1 MQPTSFPSVKEYPG
15 AVRKRLSFS
24 PQRVA
29 DYAIL
34 VGLALYAMAAPHSIA
49 GAEAGLTLVALGWLL
64 RTLATG
70 KTGLRRTAVDLPLWL
85 FFAWSIASA
94 LLSAEPRISLL
105 KLQTV
110 STFLVFYFA
119 QATLTRARVVALAA
133 LLIASGV
140 TGALWSVSEIV
151 RGRGLIVESVA
162 ADSPFRET
170 SPAPLEPGECVWRVN
185 KDRVASVAEIDEV
198 IRRLPAGK
206 PLTVSVIAFGEN
218 LEWTGPPVTDELK
231 ERANPSGLTGAQHA
245 HRFRAS
251 GWTRHYEMFAE
262 TLQMIAQLALGLAL
276 ANLQKKGLRRRV
288 ALFAAA
294 FVLLAVGIALT
305 AMRTVL
311 IAFAIGATVVVWR
324 ATDRQRRSIRLGVLA
339 VIASALI
346 FGALVVARTRAS
358 GALLLQDASS
368 SLRWRV
374 ARAAI
379 ERIPLHPLFGH
390 GMDAVKRHWTEWN
403 FPGTIMIHTH
413 STPVQIAFDRGLP
426 AVLFW
431 LSLMVAFWL
440 MATRAEKAWRASDDT
455 DGYGFLLGALGALAG
470 FLASS
475 IVNYNFGNSEVA
487 LLFWWLMGAVV
498 AVQGDIVNY
507 KKRRD

>member
-1 MQPTSFPSVKEYPG
+1 MSFRSIEEHTE
-15 AVRKRLSFS
+15 AVRKSIPFS
-24 PQRVA
+24 PHRVA

-34 VGLALYAMAAPHSIA
+34 VGLTLYAMAAPHSIA
-49 GAEAGLTLVALGWLL
+49 GAEGGLTLVALGWLL
-64 RTLATG
+64 RVLVTG
-70 KTGLRRTAVDLPLWL
+70 KTGLRRTAVDLPLGL

-110 STFLVFYFA
+110 STFLVFYFT
-119 QATLTRARVVALAA
+119 QATLTRSRAVALAA

-140 TGALWSVSEIV
+140 AGALWSVCEIV
-151 RGRGLIVESVA
+151 RGRGLIVESIA

-185 KDRVASVAEIDEV
+185 KRRVASVAEINDV
-198 IRRLPAGK
+198 IRNLPEGT
-206 PLTVSVIAFGEN
+206 PLAVSVIAYGEN
-218 LEWTGPPVTDELK
+218 LEWTGPPVTAELK
-231 ERANPSGLTGAQHA
+231 ERASPSGLTGSQHA

-276 ANLQKKGLRRRV
+276 ANLQKRGSRRRV

-311 IAFAIGATVVVWR
+311 VAFAIGATVVVWR
-324 ATDRQRRSIRLGVLA
+324 ATDQHRRSVRLGVLA
-339 VIASALI
+339 LIASALAL
-346 FGALVVARTRAS
+346 GALIVARTRAS

-379 ERIPLHPLFGH
+379 ERIPQHPLFGH

-413 STPVQIAFDRGLP
+413 STPVQIAFDNRK
-426 AVLFW
+426 
-431 LSLMVAFWL
+431 S
-440 MATRAEKAWRASDDT
+440 TR
-455 DGYGFLLGALGALAG
+455 LN
-470 FLASS
+470 SS
-475 IVNYNFGNSEVA
+475 H
-487 LLFWWLMGAVV
+487 
-498 AVQGDIVNY
+498 
-507 KKRRD
+507 